1 MGGVLPA
8 DAVSRLP
15 AQPSQAAWGVRSTH
29 TFKHRLSPMRW
40 PRQQGVFILRVSWT
54 PASGTTLHGLS
65 PGLQCT
71 ASCIF
76 ILSLFLITIKRM
88 IYVSMREIYLFL
100 TLCLFEHC
108 RHILCQENLSSR
120 TTFSPEPASPAW
132 PAQHRPRCL
141 RVVPCFSDGQAVSFG
156 SHCKF

>member
-8 DAVSRLP
+8 DAVSCLP
-15 AQPSQAAWGVRSTH
+15 ARPSQAAWGVRSTH

-40 PRQQGVFILRVSWT
+40 PRQQGVFILRVSCT
-54 PASGTTLHGLS
+54 QASGTALHGHS

-76 ILSLFLITIKRM
+76 ILFLFLITIKRM

-100 TLCLFEHC
+100 TLRLFEHC
-108 RHILCQENLSSR
+108 RHILCQENLFSR

-132 PAQHRPRCL
+132 PAQHRPHCL
-141 RVVPCFSDGQAVSFG
+141 RMVPFFSDGQVSLFLVIR
-156 SHCKF
+156 